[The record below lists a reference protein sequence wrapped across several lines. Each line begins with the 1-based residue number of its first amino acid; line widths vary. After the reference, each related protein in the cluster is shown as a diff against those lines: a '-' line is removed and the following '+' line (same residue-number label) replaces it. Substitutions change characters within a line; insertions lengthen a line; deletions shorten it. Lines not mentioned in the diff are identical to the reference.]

1 MREQHKKRKGKQKL
15 ENREREKLT
24 IVRGGDLFS
33 VARLHANELEEGWL
47 RVVADWMQSRYIE
60 GEMNV
65 WKEKKLKKNETLFL
79 FLFVQQLGGGDCLC
93 VLNFLLLHTNR
104 GKRRSG
110 KGSLMIFY
118 IPIFIYKRTTSQSL
132 NKTHWC
138 VDIRSHWISCPFGVD
153 EKTSEE
159 IKQRK

>member
-1 MREQHKKRKGKQKL
+1 MREQHKKKKGKQKL

-65 WKEKKLKKNETLFL
+65 WKEKKLKKKRDPFSLFSRSA
-79 FLFVQQLGGGDCLC
+79 VGEGGLSLC
-93 VLNFLLLHTNR
+93 FEFPVAPH
-104 GKRRSG
+104 
-110 KGSLMIFY
+110 
-118 IPIFIYKRTTSQSL
+118 
-132 NKTHWC
+132 
-138 VDIRSHWISCPFGVD
+138 
-153 EKTSEE
+153 
-159 IKQRK
+159 